1 MAILVRFK
9 PVGLTA
15 TQYENVGRTLEQQGH
30 WPPEG
35 LLAHVCFGHENDLHV
50 SEVWESQEQQQRF
63 AQKLMPV
70 LEEEGVELEGEPEY
84 LDVEGYEFREA
95 RSEPGSKG
103 PRARPGTAD
112 AAGL

>member
-63 AQKLMPV
+63 ARRLMPV

-95 RSEPGSKG
+95 RSEPGS
-103 PRARPGTAD
+103 
-112 AAGL
+112 

>member
-9 PVGLTA
+9 PTGLTA
-15 TQYENVGRTLEQQGH
+15 AQYERVGRKLEEQGH

-35 LLAHVCFGHENDLHV
+35 LLAHVCFGRENDLRV
-50 SEVWESQEQQQRF
+50 SEVWESQGQQQRF

-84 LDVEGYEFREA
+84 LDVEGYEFRQA
-95 RSEPGSKG
+95 RSDPGS
-103 PRARPGTAD
+103 
-112 AAGL
+112 